1 MCVLLCVF
9 TACVLG
15 EGVECLRGWM
25 VIIYYCWKG
34 VQLGPEWYVFFLFFF
49 FSEVLVMDQGMRS
62 GN

>member
-25 VIIYYCWKG
+25 VIIYYWKG